1 MSDNAVL
8 LSASAMQPI
17 TGSNTAEFKTFLQI
31 IGRGKTAGKTLS
43 EQQAYRAMSLLLSE
57 RVAPEQRGAFLM
69 LLRVREETEAE
80 LAGFLRA
87 CREANQWQF
96 HWCDPDAVP
105 DTALS
110 DTGLSDTGR
119 PVSEAIAH
127 SRPHSRPH
135 LDIGCYAG
143 KRRHQPWMLL
153 AIMALAQRGYRIFLH
168 GSQEPDSQRLY
179 MDQVWHHFGWEIAET
194 QSQALAQLKAT
205 GMCYAPLQKINPAL
219 HQLIQLRALFGLRSC
234 ANSLARM
241 LNPSQAQHSVH
252 GVFHRHFDEKH
263 VKIADRLNDSSVFCF
278 RGDGGEVEVN
288 PERDCSLWFRRN
300 GQIGQAVLPALL
312 DKCQVKPA
320 ELDPA
325 ELPQL
330 WQTKSDVYGE
340 AAVIGTLAVLLSVLH
355 QSVPAD
361 MLEPAKNIWQNRH
374 RYWPSAGSD

>member
-8 LSASAMQPI
+8 LPAGAMQQ
-17 TGSNTAEFKTFLQI
+17 TTVSSTAEFKTFLQI

-43 EQQAYRAMSLLLSE
+43 EPQAYRAMNLLLSE
-57 RVAPEQRGAFLM
+57 SVAPEQRGAFLM

-96 HWCDPDAVP
+96 HWQDAAHPDV
-105 DTALS
+105 DS
-110 DTGLSDTGR
+110 
-119 PVSEAIAH
+119 PVSEAIA
-127 SRPHSRPH
+127 HSRPH

-179 MDQVWHHFGWEIAET
+179 MDQVWQYFGWEIAES

-205 GMCYAPLQKINPAL
+205 GMCYASLQKINPAL

-288 PERDCSLWFRRN
+288 PERDCALWFRRN
-300 GQIGQAVLPALL
+300 GQVDHAILPALL
-312 DKCQVKPA
+312 DKCQIKPA

-361 MLEPAKNIWQNRH
+361 MLEPAKNIWQNRN
-374 RYWPSAGSD
+374 RYWPSIRSD